1 MSLWITFSD
10 LCETNRS
17 YLDYIEIVN
26 KFKVVLLQDIPK
38 FDLRGTNNNREKDSL
53 RRFISFVDEA
63 YEKSIILYANFQT
76 CLEDLVYTDN
86 SKIKNVFMRTQSRLY
101 GMMKN
106 AEV

>member
-1 MSLWITFSD
+1 M
-10 LCETNRS
+10 
-17 YLDYIEIVN
+17 
-26 KFKVVLLQDIPK
+26 QDIPK